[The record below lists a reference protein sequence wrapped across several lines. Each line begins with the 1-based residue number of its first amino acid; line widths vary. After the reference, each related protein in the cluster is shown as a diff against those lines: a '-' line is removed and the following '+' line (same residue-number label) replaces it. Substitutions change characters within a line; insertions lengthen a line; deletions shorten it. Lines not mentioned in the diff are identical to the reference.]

1 MPVRTGRPPA
11 RALPHRPELT
21 LPDGRT
27 LAAGQEFS
35 IHGGGRFVFSH
46 EHTPDGSATAWGP
59 IGSKAIEAG
68 ASWRSFKPSQ
78 IKTIHRSTTERSK

>member
-35 IHGGGRFVFSH
+35 IHGGGRYRFVH
-46 EHTPDGSATAWGP
+46 EYTPDGSVTAWGP
-59 IGSKAIEAG
+59 ISATGAPN
-68 ASWRSFKPSQ
+68 ASWRAFKPDQ
-78 IKTIHRSTTERSK
+78 IKTIHKTKTERSK